1 MGLGRLDGERRSCP
15 WSSAGLS
22 LPLRGHW
29 ADVMGSGCSR
39 RGWPP
44 EIVRAPSLGVCKHK
58 GRSPAMG
65 KAGLVRLGIF
75 LVGRP
80 WTGRAEGRPEAAP
93 GLRELAGEGRQVAWE
108 HGEG

>member
-1 MGLGRLDGERRSCP
+1 
-15 WSSAGLS
+15 
-22 LPLRGHW
+22 
-29 ADVMGSGCSR
+29 
-39 RGWPP
+39 
-44 EIVRAPSLGVCKHK
+44 
-58 GRSPAMG
+58 MG